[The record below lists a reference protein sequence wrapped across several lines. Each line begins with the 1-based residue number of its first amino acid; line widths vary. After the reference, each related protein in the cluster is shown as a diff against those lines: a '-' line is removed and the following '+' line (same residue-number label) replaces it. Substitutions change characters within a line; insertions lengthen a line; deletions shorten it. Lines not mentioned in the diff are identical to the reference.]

1 MPRQC
6 RYASL
11 VRDSLKKYDG
21 EIVVLDRPDTLP
33 LQNYLLNVRPGKSGG
48 RGDHYIAKCFAEC

>member
-33 LQNYLLNVRPGKSGG
+33 LQNYLLNVGPGKRGG
-48 RGDHYIAKCFAEC
+48 RGDHYIAKGFAEC